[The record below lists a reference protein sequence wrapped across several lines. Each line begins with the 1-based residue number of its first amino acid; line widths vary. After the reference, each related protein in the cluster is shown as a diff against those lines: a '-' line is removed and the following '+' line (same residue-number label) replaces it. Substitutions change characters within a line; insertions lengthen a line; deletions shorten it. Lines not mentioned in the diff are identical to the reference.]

1 MNKKKLILGIV
12 LGVIGVAILVAA
24 IIGVSMLTEYNSK
37 GAGSGETVTIEVEQ
51 GEGVKAIAA
60 KLKEKGLIKSEI
72 VFYLKVKNMGVSGS
86 LRYGTFELYKNAGLE
101 NLINDLIS
109 GGAQKESVMFTIPEG
124 YSIEMIAAKLAEE
137 GICTEGEFLD
147 AVEEDYDYWFLD
159 DVPDD
164 DGIKYKLQGFLFPD
178 TYSIT
183 EDMTAEDIVKT
194 MLDQFDQ
201 KFTSDMREKLDTL
214 GKTAFEVVIE
224 ASIIER
230 ETKIDS
236 ERVTV
241 AGVIKNRLEIDMKL
255 QMCPTALYPVTDGIY
270 NKTTVTYDD
279 IEVESPYNT
288 YKYAGLP
295 VGPIANPGLESL
307 EAALNPE
314 EHDYLY
320 YHTDPKKNDGSH
332 IFTKTYQE
340 HTNTQ

>member
-37 GAGSGETVTIEVEQ
+37 GAGSGETVTVEVEQ

-60 KLKEKGLIKSEI
+60 KLKEKGLIKSEL
-72 VFYLKVKNMGVSGS
+72 VFYLKVKNMGVGGS

-137 GICTEGEFLD
+137 GICTEDDFLD
-147 AVEEDYDYWFLD
+147 AVEADYDYWFLE
-159 DVPDD
+159 DVPND
-164 DGIKYKLQGFLFPD
+164 DGIKYQLQGFLFPD
-178 TYSIT
+178 TYSVT
-183 EDMTAEDIVKT
+183 EDMTAEDIVKM

-201 KFTSDMREKLDTL
+201 KFTSDMREALDDS
-214 GKTAFEVVIE
+214 GKTVFELIIE

-241 AGVIKNRLEIDMKL
+241 AGVIQNRLKIDMKL

-279 IEVESPYNT
+279 IEIDSPYNT

-295 VGPIANPGLESL
+295 VGPIANPGLESI
-307 EAALNPE
+307 EAALNPQ